1 MRSQA
6 KGIFLSLCLA
16 LPLSSM
22 PASALITCCADL
34 PGWQQDDQAAAL
46 RAFLL
51 SCPQMQGPAWQSVC
65 AAARVATNARQFF
78 EDHFQPRLV
87 GNSGGTLFTGYYEPE
102 INASPVQT
110 PVFAYP
116 IYAKPPELH
125 PGEVWFDRKTIQ
137 DSGVLKGRGLEIA
150 WLADPVDVFFMQIQ
164 GSGRLRMPDGSV
176 QRVGFAAKN
185 GRPYRSIG
193 QELVRRGAFRPA
205 QVSAWTIKRWVHRH
219 PEAGQDLMNTN
230 PSYVFFRK
238 LGLPSSS
245 GPIGAMNVPVT
256 AGRSLAVDPSV
267 VPLGAP
273 VWVDANGRDPI
284 RSLMVAQDAGSAIK
298 GPGRADV
305 FIGSGARAGVIAGR
319 MRDEGRM
326 YVLMPN
332 VAQVEASR

>member
-6 KGIFLSLCLA
+6 TGIFLSLGLA
-16 LPLSSM
+16 LLSSSM
-22 PASALITCCADL
+22 PASALITRCADL

-46 RAFLL
+46 RAFRL
-51 SCPQMQGPAWQSVC
+51 SCPQLQDPAWQAAC
-65 AAARVATNARQFF
+65 AAAGVATNARQFF

-87 GNSGGTLFTGYYEPE
+87 GPGGRTLFTGYYEPE
-102 INASPVQT
+102 IAASPIQT
-110 PVFAYP
+110 PAFAYP

-125 PGEVWFDRKTIQ
+125 PGEVWFDRKTIE

-150 WLADPVDVFFMQIQ
+150 WLSDPVDVFFLQIQ
-164 GSGRLRMPDGSV
+164 GSGRLRMPDGRV

-185 GRPYRSIG
+185 GQPYRSIG
-193 QELVRRGAFRPA
+193 QELIRRGAFRPA
-205 QVSAWTIKRWVHRH
+205 EVSAWTIKRWVRSH
-219 PEAGQDLMNTN
+219 PEAGRELMDTN

-238 LGLPSSS
+238 LGLPTSS

-256 AGRSLAVDPSV
+256 AGRSLAVDPAV

-273 VWVDANGRDPI
+273 VWVDAAGRDPI
-284 RSLMVAQDAGSAIK
+284 RSLMVAQDTGSAIK

-326 YVLMPN
+326 YVLIPKN
-332 VAQVEASR
+332 AQAKASR